1 MTRRDYLK
9 KLAAIPLLTSP
20 MSLNALKQ
28 FSDPLPAS
36 DTLPVL
42 FLGHGSPMNA
52 IEENEFI
59 KGFRNIAAELP
70 KPKAILCISAHWFTQ
85 GTFVTAMPMP
95 KTIHD
100 FGGFPDEL
108 FKVQYPAPG
117 NPELAK
123 ETAALVKSTVVGLNH
138 SWGLDHGAWSVIKHL
153 YPKADIPVIQ
163 FSIDHTKGAEF
174 HYKLAKE
181 LQVLRKKGV
190 LILGSGN
197 IVHNLYMVDFKRIND
212 TYGYD
217 WAAEAREK
225 INGFLVKGDDQSIVH
240 YEKLG
245 KAFQL
250 AVPSP
255 DHFLPLIY
263 TLGLKMEKETP
274 QLFNDKLLAGS
285 LSMTSVKFG

>member
-9 KLAAIPLLTSP
+9 KLALLPLLTSP
-20 MSLNALKQ
+20 MSLSALNR
-28 FSDPLPAS
+28 FSDSLPAS
-36 DTLPVL
+36 DTMPVL

-52 IEENEFI
+52 VEENEFV
-59 KGFRNIAAELP
+59 KGFRNIATDIP

-85 GTFVTAMPMP
+85 GTFITAMPAP

-100 FGGFPDEL
+100 FSGFPDEL

-117 NPELAK
+117 NPDMAK
-123 ETAALVKSTVVGLNH
+123 ETAALVKSTTVGFDQ

-163 FSIDHTKGAEF
+163 FSIDYTKGPEF

-181 LQVLRKKGV
+181 LQALRKKGI
-190 LILGSGN
+190 LIVGSGN

-245 KAFQL
+245 KALQL
-250 AVPSP
+250 AAPSP

-263 TLGLKMEKETP
+263 TLGLKTEKESP

-285 LSMTSVKFG
+285 LSMTSVKYG

>member
-1 MTRRDYLK
+1 
-9 KLAAIPLLTSP
+9 
-20 MSLNALKQ
+20 MSLSALKQ
-28 FSDPLPAS
+28 FSDSLPAG
-36 DTLPVL
+36 DLMPVM

-52 IEENEFI
+52 IEENEFV
-59 KGFRNIAAELP
+59 KGFRNMAAQIP

-85 GTFVTAMPMP
+85 GTFVTAMPLP

-100 FGGFPDEL
+100 FDGFPDEL

-117 NPELAK
+117 NPELAM
-123 ETAALVKSTVVGLNH
+123 ETAALVKSTTVGLDQ

-163 FSIDHTKGAEF
+163 FSIDYTKGPEF

-190 LILGSGN
+190 LIIGSGN

-225 INGFLVKGDDQSIVH
+225 INGFLLKGDDQSIVH

-245 KAFQL
+245 KALQL
-250 AVPSP
+250 AAPSP

-263 TLGLKMEKETP
+263 TLGLKTEKE
-274 QLFNDKLLAGS
+274 QALLFNDKLLAGS